1 MIFHTAA
8 EQVYYDLFF
17 LNWHTSIKKFW
28 PDARFS
34 LRFVGPKNEA
44 VDKYCSEHDIL
55 LTHDPITLKEI
66 SAKFTKEEL
75 PKRPKAC
82 YGYYAL
88 SRWMS
93 MPADDD
99 VGLTDVDLVALQKPN
114 LASINHIL
122 SKYQQY
128 RITGAFA
135 TKEKPKNMMINFFR
149 KDVVSEVNRVAT
161 ELLSKSKLMWNL
173 DLRVRDHCNKN
184 FSILDEKL
192 LTHFNGAAV
201 PKKYLFGYCNGSDFV
216 CKGVTYK
223 DAKAKAAKYKRF
235 FDLNKLPR

>member
-8 EQVYYDLFF
+8 EQVYYKLFF

-44 VDKYCSEHDIL
+44 VDKYCSEHNIL

-66 SAKFTKEEL
+66 SAKFTKVEL
-75 PKRPKAC
+75 PERPKAC

-93 MPADDD
+93 MPDGDD
-99 VGLTDVDLVALQKPN
+99 VGLTDVDVVALQKPN
-114 LASINHIL
+114 LELINKIL

-128 RITGAFA
+128 RIPRAFA
-135 TKEKPKNMMINFFR
+135 TKAKPKNMMINFFR
-149 KDVVSEVNRVAT
+149 KDVVSEVNQVAT

-173 DLRVRDHCNKN
+173 DLQVRDYCNKN
-184 FSILDEKL
+184 FSIFDEGLLVKL
-192 LTHFNGAAV
+192 EGIAV
-201 PKKYLFGYCNGSDFV
+201 SKKYLFGYCNGIDLV
-216 CKGVTYK
+216 YKGVIYK

-235 FDLNKLPR
+235 FDLNKL